1 MSKAGPASE
10 GAIQPIGFLVALAP
24 DWRVSRVSANIGEH
38 LGKSPADL
46 LGRSITSLFAE
57 EAVHSLRNRLAL
69 LRSPD
74 SVERLFS
81 VPLSGGTSVFDV
93 ALHMSGNT
101 AVLEAEPSRDQRHD
115 RDSTGTI
122 RGMIGQ
128 LGAIEELTAL
138 CALAARQVR
147 ALSGFDRVV
156 IRRAGDDAAGLPAA
170 EAVRSGA
177 RSMTGE
183 PGSSIAGRSIL
194 TIVADT
200 SAAPVAILAPPHA
213 RRGLDLSNA
222 LLLAAPQAEL
232 TAMREAGIGA
242 AILLPLIVAGRRW
255 GDIRCYHRA
264 PSCPSLER
272 RSAIEWFAMML
283 SMQIEIREL
292 RARAEPR
299 S

>member
-24 DWRVSRVSANIGEH
+24 DWRISRVSANIEEH
-38 LGKSPADL
+38 LGKTPADV
-46 LGRSITSLFAE
+46 LGQSVAGLFAD

-69 LRSPD
+69 LRGPD

-81 VPLSGGTSVFDV
+81 VALAGGDRVFDV

-101 AVLEAEPSRDQRHD
+101 VLLEAEPSRDQRHD

-128 LGAIEELTAL
+128 LGQVEELTAM
-138 CALAARQVR
+138 CAEAARQLR

-156 IRRAGDDAAGLPAA
+156 IHRAGGDGTDVVLGEAARG
-170 EAVRSGA
+170 GA

-183 PGSSIAGRSIL
+183 PCSPLPDRTML
-194 TIVADT
+194 TVISDT
-200 SAAPVAILAPPHA
+200 SAESVAIVAPPHA
-213 RRGLDLSNA
+213 RRPLDLSNA
-222 LLLAAPQAEL
+222 LLLASPQTEV

-242 AILLPLIVAGRRW
+242 ALLIPLIVAGHRW
-255 GDIRCYHRA
+255 GDIRCFHRTA
-264 PSCPSLER
+264 SCPSFER
-272 RSAIEWFAMML
+272 RSAIEWFANML
-283 SMQIEIREL
+283 GMQIEIREL
-292 RARAEPR
+292 RARLAP
-299 S
+299 